1 MLFEVHTEHRDV
13 GRRLDIGEAAA
24 QRVQCIAGGAL
35 QPAALHAV
43 VGLGVTDGRL
53 DGLAA
58 FEQPLVVLA
67 HGLVAAPVDDLHR
80 RACGP
85 CPC

>member
-53 DGLAA
+53 DGRAA
-58 FEQPLVVLA
+58 FEQPFVVLA
-67 HGLVAAPVDDLHR
+67 QGLVA
-80 RACGP
+80 GP
-85 CPC
+85 GG